1 MSEPALP
8 TVSLDPTF
16 NRARHVKYHLR
27 CLKTLLP
34 TPYTT
39 TDANRMSLATFTV
52 CALDLLSE
60 LIPNTTEAERQ
71 AYIDWIY
78 RCQHPDG
85 GFRGFTGTNFSHAKK
100 REQVNEAWDTA
111 NLAGTFFA
119 FMALVVLG
127 DGLERVRR
135 RECLEWVRRLQ
146 LQDGSFG
153 EGRGEGG
160 NVVGSGDLRYA
171 YFAAAT
177 RWVLDGGR
185 EGKVDIDVDGLVG
198 FVRRSQTYD
207 GGLGQAPYHEAHGGE
222 IYCGIGTLFLL
233 GRLPLDDGEASQS
246 HRESAADRGFLNDIV
261 HWLVYRQTSTIEEED
276 DEDDDNFSLH
286 DTEDANQSASSSHSN
301 GAYLGDGVQILGP
314 PVGTPEPQLHA
325 LPPSASPLESS
336 PSDLNWA
343 GFSGRCNKV
352 ADTCYSFWI
361 GAALAMLHRS
371 ALISIT
377 LNTRYLLEKTQHIVG
392 GFGKLPGDPPD
403 ILHSSLGLAA
413 LSLMGSSGLKPVEPS
428 LCISVEARERL
439 EGLPWRK
446 RRDAT
451 SESKDE

>member
-198 FVRRSQTYD
+198 FVRRSQVCRVFLYGLRGSRGAANRYTTNRHTTGD
-207 GGLGQAPYHEAHGGE
+207 SGRPHITRPTVCVSSLSLPSRMPFSFILILRCRGGDILWDWDVVPAGQAP
-222 IYCGIGTLFLL
+222 
-233 GRLPLDDGEASQS
+233 
-246 HRESAADRGFLNDIV
+246 
-261 HWLVYRQTSTIEEED
+261 
-276 DEDDDNFSLH
+276 
-286 DTEDANQSASSSHSN
+286 
-301 GAYLGDGVQILGP
+301 
-314 PVGTPEPQLHA
+314 
-325 LPPSASPLESS
+325 
-336 PSDLNWA
+336 
-343 GFSGRCNKV
+343 
-352 ADTCYSFWI
+352 
-361 GAALAMLHRS
+361 
-371 ALISIT
+371 
-377 LNTRYLLEKTQHIVG
+377 
-392 GFGKLPGDPPD
+392 
-403 ILHSSLGLAA
+403 
-413 LSLMGSSGLKPVEPS
+413 
-428 LCISVEARERL
+428 AR
-439 EGLPWRK
+439 
-446 RRDAT
+446 
-451 SESKDE
+451 